1 MREKSRTQGR
11 DPRDPVSPRVK
22 RHIILSIIRVI
33 GKEKKDDREDEHFKE
48 IMEEHFPEL
57 KKPCLQIRKPEEES

>member
-11 DPRDPVSPRVK
+11 DTRDLISPTVK

-33 GKEKKDDREDEHFKE
+33 GKEKKDDREV
-48 IMEEHFPEL
+48 
-57 KKPCLQIRKPEEES
+57 